1 MCPILPKDDAVY
13 ARMTAGAREAEDQSG
28 GKQKSRGAAL
38 PGSAG
43 AWPQVTGAENRERR
57 GAVAQ
62 EASPG

>member
-1 MCPILPKDDAVY
+1 MY
-13 ARMTAGAREAEDQSG
+13 ARTTAGAREAEDQSG

-43 AWPQVTGAENRERR
+43 AWPQVTGARAGKGAENRERR
-57 GAVAQ
+57 AVAQ